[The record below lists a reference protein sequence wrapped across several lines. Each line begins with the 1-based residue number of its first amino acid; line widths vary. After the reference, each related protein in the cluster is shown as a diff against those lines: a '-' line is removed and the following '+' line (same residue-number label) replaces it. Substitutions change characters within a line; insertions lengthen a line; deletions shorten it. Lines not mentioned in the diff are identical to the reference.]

1 MNSLAR
7 RVAHFTVISLLLF
20 VVGCAAEPTE
30 RYVQAQA
37 AAADKNLD
45 NFTKFFT
52 RDSAI
57 FLRNMDKA
65 GSRSRIP
72 YIKDTFSIL
81 PEGDVEDVLIDGNS
95 AVLKV
100 KGRSVVEV
108 RMFMENDEWSID
120 VFSLPSL
127 LKPLGGA
134 Q

>member
-1 MNSLAR
+1 MNSLVRPVVLFA
-7 RVAHFTVISLLLF
+7 VISLLL
-20 VVGCAAEPTE
+20 VGCSAGPTE

-45 NFTKFFT
+45 NFSKFFT
-52 RDSAI
+52 RNSAI

-65 GSRSRIP
+65 GTRSRIP
-72 YIKDTFSIL
+72 YIKDAFSIL
-81 PEGDVEDVLIDGNS
+81 PEGDVEDVLVDGKS

-134 Q
+134 K